1 MLVER
6 VWCRPLFLLP
16 SKHVLLLQ
24 LCVGVNLPTKCLT
37 AYRATAV
44 CKTRMNGDML
54 LIATACYLTS
64 TTTCGGTTATTWTT
78 VTKPTLTISV
88 TQSKVTTVIKPE
100 TKTTETL
107 QTSTV
112 VTAEISTQTSVSTI
126 SITET
131 ISTTSIVATATTG
144 KTSVT
149 KIRPI
154 LTASSHDRNRN
165 CHPDSHKQSL
175 RQPISLHCHTT

>member
-1 MLVER
+1 MIER
-6 VWCRPLFLLP
+6 VWCRPPFLFP

-24 LCVGVNLPTKCLT
+24 LCAGVNLPTKCWT

-44 CKTRMNGDML
+44 CNTGVNGDIV

-100 TKTTETL
+100 TKTTEAL
-107 QTSTV
+107 QTATA

-131 ISTTSIVATATTG
+131 ISTTSVVATATTG
-144 KTSVT
+144 NNSVT

-154 LTASSHDRNRN
+154 LTTSSHDRNRN

-175 RQPISLHCHTT
+175 RQPISLYCHAT